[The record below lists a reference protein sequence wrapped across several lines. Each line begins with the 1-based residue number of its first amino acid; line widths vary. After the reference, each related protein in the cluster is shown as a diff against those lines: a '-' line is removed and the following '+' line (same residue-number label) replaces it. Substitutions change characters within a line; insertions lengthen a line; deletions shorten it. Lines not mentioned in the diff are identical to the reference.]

1 MPRKILVGYATKYG
15 STREVADAMAAQLRT
30 HGFEVDL
37 LPLKSIRKLE
47 GYDAAVIGAP
57 LYMFH
62 WMKDATA
69 FLSKFQSRLTRLPVA
84 VFALGPFNDKES
96 EWAEVRR
103 ELDGELAKFPWLKPV
118 SIKVVGG
125 KFDPAAL
132 TFPYNLIPA
141 MKSLPPSDILN
152 WEEIRAWADEVAENF
167 KAQHSQIV

>member
-1 MPRKILVGYATKYG
+1 MPGKILVGYATKYG
-15 STREVADAMAAQLRT
+15 STQEVADAVAAQLRT

-37 LPLKSIRKLE
+37 LPLKTVRRLE
-47 GYDAAVIGAP
+47 GYDAVVMGAP

-69 FLSKFQSRLTRLPVA
+69 FLSRFKEVLSRMPAA

-96 EWAEVRR
+96 EWAEVRK
-103 ELDGELAKFPWLKPV
+103 ELDGELARFPWFKPV

-141 MKSLPPSDILN
+141 MKGIPASDIRN
-152 WEEIRAWADEVAENF
+152 WEEIRAWADEVGVIF
-167 KAQHSQIV
+167 KA